1 MGDGWVIGDDHGME
15 ACGSEVWILARKNS
29 LFFITTPTSTHQART
44 GRAIFP
50 LRKAYQWP
58 PKHTVGMSEYWKS
71 TPKYWC
77 KYCSVFVKDTKFER
91 QQHDATPRHQGG
103 IQRSLRE
110 LHKGKEREDR
120 EKQRAQNEIARLDG
134 IVGGKSTDGAPALKS
149 AQSGSGKAPAKQ
161 ASAEERKKQM
171 QQLADMGVAVPEEFR
186 REVALA
192 GEWERVSV
200 KPVITAE
207 TSRVKSEGGEANIDS
222 LAFGVRKRK
231 FEDQIEEEA
240 VHAVVKKQ
248 AWGSRFKT
256 YPGKGGNGDSD
267 LDALLGGLAPKKEA
281 TVNEETKTKPE
292 ADPAT
297 IVIKAE
303 QRTEPKEEQEKPDAY
318 VLEKTTAPDSPDPGV
333 KAEEESKL
341 SAISE
346 LPGAGIVFK
355 KRKPKAAKKT

>member
-1 MGDGWVIGDDHGME
+1 
-15 ACGSEVWILARKNS
+15 
-29 LFFITTPTSTHQART
+29 
-44 GRAIFP
+44 
-50 LRKAYQWP
+50 
-58 PKHTVGMSEYWKS
+58 MSEYWKS

-120 EKQRAQNEIARLDG
+120 EKQRAQNEIARLNG
-134 IVGGKSTDGAPALKS
+134 VVGGKSTDGAPAPKA
-149 AQSGSGKAPAKQ
+149 AQSGLGKAPAKQ

-171 QQLADMGVAVPEEFR
+171 QQLADMGIAVPEEFR

-200 KPVITAE
+200 KPVVTAE
-207 TSRVKSEGGEANIDS
+207 TMRVKSEGGEANIDG
-222 LAFGVRKRK
+222 LAFGIRKRK

-240 VHAVVKKQ
+240 IHAVVKRQ
-248 AWGSRFKT
+248 AWGSKFKT
-256 YPGKGGNGDSD
+256 YPGKGGNGDED

-281 TVNEETKTKPE
+281 TADEEIEVKPE
-292 ADPAT
+292 ADSAAT
-297 IVIKAE
+297 TIKSE
-303 QRTEPKEEQEKPDAY
+303 QPSELKDEETKPDVDVSDKA
-318 VLEKTTAPDSPDPGV
+318 TAPEISETGV

-341 SAISE
+341 SAIPE
-346 LPGAGIVFK
+346 LPGAGVVFK
-355 KRKPKAAKKT
+355 KRKPKVAKKS